1 MARSAPPGTPPQ
13 AIVAAA
19 REALPQAQ
27 KAWSDKLN
35 VVKTQLAE
43 RDRQRAEHD
52 RLDFHADAEAD
63 RAATRAMAAQN
74 HADSMEARMALAKLS
89 QQSKGWDLF
98 QDKDGKILRIN
109 KDTGEVKPVDTPSGI
124 SKVGPARAPT
134 AELTPD
140 AKYDAA
146 KTLRETGKMPQL
158 GLSASSRIEVE
169 NEASRQ
175 RRAFGT
181 SVEADL
187 ARAATVT
194 ADSRSL
200 ANMQKQADAAES
212 FEATAKKNFQLAI
225 SLAPKGVPTNLGP
238 FINRWVQNG
247 SSMFG
252 DKDVPPYVAALLTGA
267 DEYAKV
273 MSGSTG
279 AQGSTVDSRRTAA
292 ELFSGAY
299 NVDQIKSVVEGV
311 AYKDMDNRTASYT
324 DALQAIRDR
333 IKTGG
338 ADPKKS
344 ETKSPSEYTFDP
356 KTGELVP
363 K

>member
-1 MARSAPPGTPPQ
+1 
-13 AIVAAA
+13 
-19 REALPQAQ
+19 
-27 KAWSDKLN
+27 
-35 VVKTQLAE
+35 
-43 RDRQRAEHD
+43 
-52 RLDFHADAEAD
+52 
-63 RAATRAMAAQN
+63 
-74 HADSMEARMALAKLS
+74 
-89 QQSKGWDLF
+89 
-98 QDKDGKILRIN
+98 
-109 KDTGEVKPVDTPSGI
+109 
-124 SKVGPARAPT
+124 
-134 AELTPD
+134 
-140 AKYDAA
+140 
-146 KTLRETGKMPQL
+146 
-158 GLSASSRIEVE
+158 
-169 NEASRQ
+169 
-175 RRAFGT
+175 
-181 SVEADL
+181 
-187 ARAATVT
+187 
-194 ADSRSL
+194 
-200 ANMQKQADAAES
+200 MQKQADAAES

-225 SLAPKGVPTNLGP
+225 SLAPKGVLTNLGP

-252 DKDVPPYVAALLTGA
+252 DKDVPPYLAALLTGA

-311 AYKDMDNRTASYT
+311 AYKDMENRKASYT